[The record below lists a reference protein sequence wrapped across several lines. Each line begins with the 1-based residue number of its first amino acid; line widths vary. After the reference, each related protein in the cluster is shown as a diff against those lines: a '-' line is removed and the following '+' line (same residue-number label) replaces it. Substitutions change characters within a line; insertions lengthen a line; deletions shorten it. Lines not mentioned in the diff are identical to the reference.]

1 MGVSILPSVA
11 HKGNQRNFAHLI
23 HIFSVFCH
31 YRMLILTNSMVF
43 LCSVVYIL
51 ILKITIQSSPENQLL
66 LIILKLKMP
75 LWRKS

>member
-1 MGVSILPSVA
+1 
-11 HKGNQRNFAHLI
+11 
-23 HIFSVFCH
+23 
-31 YRMLILTNSMVF
+31 MVF

-75 LWRKS
+75 LWCNS